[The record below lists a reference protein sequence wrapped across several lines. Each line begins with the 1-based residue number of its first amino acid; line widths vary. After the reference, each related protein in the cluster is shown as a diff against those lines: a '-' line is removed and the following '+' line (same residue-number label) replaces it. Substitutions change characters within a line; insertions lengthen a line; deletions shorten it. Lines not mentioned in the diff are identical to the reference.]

1 MASNPQRLETR
12 VVHAGDPHP
21 RIEGAVTLPIFQS
34 TVFEQKE
41 GAGYHE
47 LRYPRLN
54 NLPNHEAIAD
64 KLADLEGGEAA
75 LVTASGMAA
84 ISTTLLTVLGGGG
97 HLLVQDCLYGG
108 THNLLTDDLESLGMS
123 YDFIDARDPDSWR
136 SKLQTET
143 RAVYVEAISNPLLQ
157 VADHRAIAH
166 FAREHGLLSIIDNTF
181 ASPINFRP
189 VELGFDLVLH
199 SCTKYLNGHS
209 DLAAGALIGSAD
221 WVERVLHR
229 LNHLGGSLDPHACF
243 LLSRGVKTLALRVR
257 QQNASALAI
266 AKYLSARPEVSVVN
280 YPGLESHPDHRRA
293 RELFSGFGGMLSFE
307 LSGGAE
313 AARRLAR
320 GVTLFTNAPSLG
332 GVESLVTRPVATTHA
347 GMSAKDR
354 ERLGISDGL
363 LRLSIGIE
371 AVEDLRADLDT
382 ALKD

>member
-1 MASNPQRLETR
+1 MAPNLQRLETR

-34 TVFEQKE
+34 TVFEQEE
-41 GAGYHE
+41 GVGYHE

-54 NLPNHEAIAD
+54 NLPNHEALAA

-75 LVTASGMAA
+75 VVTASGMAA

-97 HLLVQDCLYGG
+97 HLLVQDSLYGG
-108 THNLLTDDLESLGMS
+108 THNLLTDDLDSLGMS
-123 YDFIDARDPDSWR
+123 YDFIDARDPDSWESSLR
-136 SKLQTET
+136 TES
-143 RAVYVEAISNPLLQ
+143 RAVYVEALSNPLLQ
-157 VADHRAIAH
+157 VADHAAIAR
-166 FAREHGLLSIIDNTF
+166 FAHEHDLVAIIDSTF

-189 VELGFDLVLH
+189 LELGFDLVLH

-209 DLAAGALIGSAD
+209 DLAAGALIGRAD

-243 LLSRGVKTLALRVR
+243 LLNRGVKTLALRVR
-257 QQNASALAI
+257 QQNANALAV
-266 AKYLSARPEVSVVN
+266 ARHLSARPEVTVVN
-280 YPGLESHPDHRRA
+280 YPGLETHPDHQRA
-293 RELFSGFGGMLSFE
+293 RELFRGFGGMLSFE

-313 AARRLAR
+313 AARQLAR
-320 GVTLFTNAPSLG
+320 GVTLFTDAPSLG

-347 GMSAKDR
+347 GMSAADR

-371 AVEDLRADLDT
+371 AVEDLIADLDT
-382 ALKD
+382 ALKA

>member
-34 TVFEQKE
+34 TVFEQEE

-54 NLPNHEAIAD
+54 NLPNHEALAG

-108 THNLLTDDLESLGMS
+108 THNLLTDDLGSLGMS
-123 YDFIDARDPDSWR
+123 YAFIDARDPGSWKSSLR
-136 SKLQTET
+136 TDT
-143 RAVYVEAISNPLLQ
+143 RAVYVEGLSNPLLQ
-157 VADHRAIAH
+157 VADHRAIVRFAH
-166 FAREHGLLSIIDNTF
+166 DHGLLAVIDNTF

-189 VELGFDLVLH
+189 LELGFDLVLH

-209 DLAAGALIGSAD
+209 DLAAGALIGRAD

-243 LLSRGVKTLALRVR
+243 LLNRGIKTLALRVR
-257 QQNASALAI
+257 QQNTNALAI
-266 AKYLSARPEVSVVN
+266 ARHLSARPEVTVVN
-280 YPGLESHPDHRRA
+280 YPGIETHPDHRRA

-307 LSGGAE
+307 LAGGAE

-320 GVTLFTNAPSLG
+320 RVTLFTDAPSLG

-347 GMSAKDR
+347 GMSTADR
-354 ERLGISDGL
+354 QRLGISDGL

-371 AVEDLRADLDT
+371 AVEDLIADLDA
-382 ALKD
+382 ALKE